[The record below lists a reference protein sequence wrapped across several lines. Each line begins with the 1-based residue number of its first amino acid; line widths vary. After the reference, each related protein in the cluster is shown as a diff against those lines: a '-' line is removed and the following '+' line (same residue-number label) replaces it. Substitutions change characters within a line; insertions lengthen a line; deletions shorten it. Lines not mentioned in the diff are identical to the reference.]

1 MSKKVMV
8 VDDSQTV
15 RQQVGIALT
24 QAGFDVL
31 EAVDGE
37 DGLQKIKSSSD
48 VAMVICDV
56 NMPRMNGIEML
67 AQVKADPKHAAL
79 PIVMLT
85 TEGQPEMM
93 ARAKQHG
100 AKAWIVKPFK
110 PDLLVAAVKKLTGTN
125 GARGRQSRTAPLLP
139 RHERLRTPT
148 AGPTAGDDGAAA
160 SAPAAS
166 VRACARW
173 AAARRARR
181 TSTRCVPASA
191 SAATRASWAGRSCAA
206 LAYVTAC
213 VGAGGLRAS
222 LPLELRLGRHQAV
235 RTAPD
240 QIGATRLLQ
249 RLAHQRPLLLVP
261 VQQSSAFCSFF
272 SRRPRA
278 V

>member
-125 GARGRQSRTAPLLP
+125 
-139 RHERLRTPT
+139 
-148 AGPTAGDDGAAA
+148 
-160 SAPAAS
+160 
-166 VRACARW
+166 
-173 AAARRARR
+173 
-181 TSTRCVPASA
+181 
-191 SAATRASWAGRSCAA
+191 
-206 LAYVTAC
+206 
-213 VGAGGLRAS
+213 
-222 LPLELRLGRHQAV
+222 
-235 RTAPD
+235 
-240 QIGATRLLQ
+240 
-249 RLAHQRPLLLVP
+249 
-261 VQQSSAFCSFF
+261 
-272 SRRPRA
+272 
-278 V
+278 